1 MLEEFGQR
9 PYVKKEKQGEPK
21 LLIFAL
27 SRDQGLPSEF
37 PAVTSLLVRGW
48 GPGVDPSTTGSK
60 PAGGQS
66 QGATLTEGNKKW
78 VSVLQA

>member
-1 MLEEFGQR
+1 MLEEFDQR
-9 PYVKKEKQGEPK
+9 PYVKKKKQGKPK

-27 SRDQGLPSEF
+27 SEDQGMPSEF
-37 PAVTSLLVRGW
+37 PAVMSLLVRGW
-48 GPGVDPSTTGSK
+48 GPGVDPSTTGSQ
-60 PAGGQS
+60 PAGRQY